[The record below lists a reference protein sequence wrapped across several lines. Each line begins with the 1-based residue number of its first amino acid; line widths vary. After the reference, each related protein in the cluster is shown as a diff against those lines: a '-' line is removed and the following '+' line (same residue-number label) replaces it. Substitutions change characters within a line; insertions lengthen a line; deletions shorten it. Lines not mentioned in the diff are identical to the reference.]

1 MCTQCAATDLIFIA
15 ISATEDER
23 SQSLAVS
30 RAWLQRIGAEGPAM
44 KRIVVLG
51 GGFAGLIAAVGAA
64 RKLAEL
70 NIGKDDIAVT
80 IVNRDPWH
88 AIRVRNYEADLSDV
102 RVKLEDVMGPIGVD
116 IVLGEVTGL
125 DCARREV
132 ALRAEARMTAL
143 PYDRLIFA
151 LGSELVRPPI
161 PGLTEHGF
169 DIDTFDAAAKLS
181 THLASLPARPD
192 RPGRF
197 AALVV
202 GGGLTGI
209 EMATELAPRLRAIA
223 GSSPVRV
230 ILADRAARIGSNM
243 GDGACAVIGEALAAL
258 DVETRAGVAIAA
270 VDPRGARLSSGEEI
284 AAETVVWCAGMRAH
298 PLAASLPGEHDRFGR
313 VAVDRSLKVA
323 AAPDVFA
330 AGDAAMVLVDG
341 VHPSVMSCQ
350 HARPMGRIAGH
361 NAVCDLVG
369 EALMPLEIG
378 YYVTCLDLGAW
389 GAVYCQGWDR
399 QVAVTGAAAK
409 ETKRTINCERIY
421 PPRSRDRGEILAAG
435 APLTQAPPRQ

>member
-1 MCTQCAATDLIFIA
+1 
-15 ISATEDER
+15 
-23 SQSLAVS
+23 
-30 RAWLQRIGAEGPAM
+30 M
-44 KRIVVLG
+44 KRIVMLG
-51 GGFAGLIAAVGAA
+51 SGFAGLIAAVGAA

-70 NIGKDDIAVT
+70 KIGKDDIAVT

-88 AIRVRNYEADLSDV
+88 SIRVRNYEADLSDV
-102 RVKLEDVMGPIGVD
+102 RVRLEDVMEPIGVE
-116 IVLGEVTGL
+116 IVLGEVTGV
-125 DCARREV
+125 DCGRREV
-132 ALRAEARMTAL
+132 ALQAEGRMTAL

-161 PGLTEHGF
+161 PGLSEHGF
-169 DIDTFDAAAKLS
+169 DIDTFDAAARLS
-181 THLASLPARPD
+181 AHLAGLPARPD
-192 RPGRF
+192 SPGRF
-197 AALVV
+197 TVLVV

-243 GDGACAVIGEALAAL
+243 GDGACAVIEEALGSLGLEARPGVTVASV
-258 DVETRAGVAIAA
+258 DAAGVRLASGEAIAA
-270 VDPRGARLSSGEEI
+270 Q
-284 AAETVVWCAGMRAH
+284 TVVWCAGMRAH

-313 VAVDRSLKVA
+313 IAVDRSLKVA
-323 AAPDVFA
+323 GAPDVFA
-330 AGDAAMVLVDG
+330 AGDAAMALVDG

-369 EALMPLEIG
+369 EPLMPLEIG

-421 PPRSRDRGEILAAG
+421 PPRSRDPSEILAAG
-435 APLTQAPPRQ
+435 APVTQAPPRQ